1 MAQTHTE
8 PHVAFREK
16 VRPSPA
22 MWVLSA
28 IGAGSTALM
37 VLPVWALGAFV
48 LPVITF
54 ALLALWL
61 RSLTVTIIVTD
72 QRLYVGEAHIERIF
86 ISRAEALDE
95 TATGTARG
103 VGLDARAFLVTRPW
117 VKTAVRVD
125 IDDAADPTPYWLVS
139 TRRPRELA
147 AALNG

>member
-1 MAQTHTE
+1 
-8 PHVAFREK
+8 
-16 VRPSPA
+16 
-22 MWVLSA
+22 
-28 IGAGSTALM
+28 LM

-103 VGLDARAFLVTRPW
+103 VGRDARAFLVTPPW

-125 IDDAADPTPYWLVS
+125 IDDAAHPTPYWLVS
-139 TRRPRELA
+139 TRPPPQLP
-147 AALNG
+147 AAL

>member
-1 MAQTHTE
+1 
-8 PHVAFREK
+8 
-16 VRPSPA
+16 

-72 QRLYVGEAHIERIF
+72 
-86 ISRAEALDE
+86 
-95 TATGTARG
+95 
-103 VGLDARAFLVTRPW
+103 
-117 VKTAVRVD
+117 
-125 IDDAADPTPYWLVS
+125 
-139 TRRPRELA
+139 
-147 AALNG
+147 